1 MFLSTLG
8 EKAWQNFLRE
18 FYQKVERK
26 VGLGDFKEVLWDT
39 VIRFG
44 EPVLMVT
51 GLDKQ
56 ARGELLEKMVRLREQ
71 MQSADDKSCKDR
83 STPNEKTENKEIK
96 IKFDDKSKT
105 YIITKDINFLKARE
119 VGGARVG

>member
-8 EKAWQNFLRE
+8 EKAWQDFLRE
-18 FYQKVERK
+18 CNQKVERK

-39 VIRFG
+39 VIGFG

-51 GLDKQ
+51 GLDKK

-71 MQSADDKSCKDR
+71 MQSADDKSCKDS
-83 STPNEKTENKEIK
+83 STPNEKTENKE
-96 IKFDDKSKT
+96 
-105 YIITKDINFLKARE
+105 
-119 VGGARVG
+119 